1 MSHPN
6 NGPQYRAWSGDDSET
21 QMFDGGDYQGSGYP
35 DAGHT
40 QAYPANGPSG
50 ASGPSGPSYRDSP
63 SYQDAP
69 RYQEAPRFQ
78 DSTGPEPREQRRPK
92 KQRRTATLPEMF
104 RLAPM
109 WIEMVIIAIVGG
121 VLYGMICWVADLLLV
136 RLSDAVGGGYYGMDG
151 TFEYTMR
158 GIAFGFF
165 VLVAALILMA
175 LAAAVNNPAQIFGWL
190 FIAVLLWA
198 VIVLLTTPMW
208 RGIPEV
214 LLLLV
219 GAGIIWSV
227 MPMRVQSYRTTV
239 PRFY

>member
-21 QMFDGGDYQGSGYP
+21 QMFDGGDYQDSGYS

-40 QAYPANGPSG
+40 QAFPANGPAG
-50 ASGPSGPSYRDSP
+50 Q

-69 RYQEAPRFQ
+69 RYQEPQRQ
-78 DSTGPEPREQRRPK
+78 EPRERRPK
-92 KQRRTATLPEMF
+92 KERRTATLPEMF
-104 RLAPM
+104 RLTPM

-121 VLYGMICWVADLLLV
+121 ILYGMICWVADLLLV

-165 VLVAALILMA
+165 VLVGAAILMV
-175 LAAAVNNPAQIFGWL
+175 LAAAVNRPAQIFGML
-190 FIAVLLWA
+190 FIAVLLWS
-198 VIVLLTTPMW
+198 VIVLLTTPLW
-208 RGIPEV
+208 RAIPEV
-214 LLLLV
+214 MLLLI

-227 MPMRVQSYRTTV
+227 LPMRVQSYRTNV
-239 PRFY
+239 PRLY